1 MIMKLLLFNLTSFEI
16 VKMKPKDIL
25 VHITS
30 IKILHLYVPLSI
42 YDLQSC
48 VLSQNIFLG
57 LTWLSS
63 LLEVQLHI
71 SYPSV
76 GWLVGWSAG
85 WSFCHNFLRGPES
98 YTPMNQSKHSI
109 HSMFYG
115 LLLSASFLH
124 VCRLH
129 LLVSAKI

>member
-1 MIMKLLLFNLTSFEI
+1 MQLAGCEKMIMKLLLFNLTSFEI

-76 GWLVGWSAG
+76 GWLAGWSAG
-85 WSFCHNFLRGPES
+85 WWLCHNFLRGPES
-98 YTPMNQSKHSI
+98 YTSMN
-109 HSMFYG
+109 
-115 LLLSASFLH
+115 
-124 VCRLH
+124 
-129 LLVSAKI
+129 